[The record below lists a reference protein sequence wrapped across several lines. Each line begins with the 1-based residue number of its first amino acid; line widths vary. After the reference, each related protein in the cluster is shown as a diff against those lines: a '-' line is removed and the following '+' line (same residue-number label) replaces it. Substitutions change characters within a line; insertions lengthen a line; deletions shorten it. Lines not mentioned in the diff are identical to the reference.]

1 MSTQMS
7 TQVTVATA
15 ASLQAQDKERGHR
28 RRVIAGYILFIT
40 LIVALTVHGFDY
52 YSLGATD
59 RPFSPKHHAL
69 RPSGRIGVNL
79 GMLGFAMFLVIFI
92 YPLRKRW
99 DWLRLQGNSK
109 HWLDYHVILG
119 IFAPFVIAFHSS
131 FKFAGFAGM
140 AFWIMVA
147 VSISGIIGRYLYAQ
161 IPRSLNAAELTRN
174 DTQALQLKL
183 AAKLAQQK
191 LLPVDD
197 LRSFLRLPS
206 PERVQ
211 RWSAPFALVYMMT
224 LDLARPFRIA
234 KLRRHS
240 ITSSEKVTTLGGF
253 LRTKNRGLEKA
264 ISSAREE
271 VSLSKRILFL
281 SRSKQVFELWHVV
294 HKPFSYSFAMLAIVH
309 IVVVTM
315 MGFF

>member
-1 MSTQMS
+1 MS
-7 TQVTVATA
+7 TQVTIATPA
-15 ASLQAQDKERGHR
+15 TIEAQDRERGHR
-28 RRVIAGYILFIT
+28 RRVIAGYVLFIT
-40 LIVALTVHGFDY
+40 LLAALTVHGFDY
-52 YSLGATD
+52 YSLSASE

-69 RPSGRIGVNL
+69 KPSGRVGVNL
-79 GMLGFAMFLVIFI
+79 GLLGLAMFLVIFL

-99 DWLRLQGNSK
+99 TWLRLQGNSQ
-109 HWLDYHVILG
+109 HWLDFHVILG

-147 VSISGIIGRYLYAQ
+147 VSLSGIIGRYLYSQ

-174 DTQALQLKL
+174 DTQTVQLKL
-183 AAKLAQQK
+183 ATKLAQQN
-191 LLPVDD
+191 LIPVAD

-206 PERVQ
+206 AERVQ
-211 RWSAPFALVYMMT
+211 RWSAPVAIVYMMG

-234 KLRRHS
+234 QLRRHS
-240 ITSSEKVTTLGGF
+240 ISSSEKVSTLGGF
-253 LRTKNRGLEKA
+253 LATRNRALEKA
-264 ISSAREE
+264 IAVAREE
-271 VSLSKRILFL
+271 VALSKRILFL
-281 SRSKQVFELWHVV
+281 SRSKQVFDLWHVV
-294 HKPFSYSFAMLAIVH
+294 HKPFSYSFAVLALIH

>member
-15 ASLQAQDKERGHR
+15 ASLQAPDKERGHR

-52 YSLGATD
+52 YSLGAAD

-79 GMLGFAMFLVIFI
+79 GILGLAMFLVIFV

-99 DWLRLQGNSK
+99 AWLRLQGNSK

-147 VSISGIIGRYLYAQ
+147 VSVSGVIGRYLYAQ
-161 IPRSLNAAELTRN
+161 IPRSLNAAELTRS
-174 DTQALQLKL
+174 DSQALQLKL
-183 AAKLAQQK
+183 AAKLAEQR

-211 RWSAPFALVYMMT
+211 KWSAPFAIVYMMS
-224 LDLARPFRIA
+224 LDLTRPFRIA
-234 KLRRHS
+234 RLRRNAIS
-240 ITSSEKVTTLGGF
+240 FPEQVSTLGGF
-253 LRTKNRGLEKA
+253 LSTRNRALEKA
-264 ISSAREE
+264 IANAREE

-281 SRSKQVFELWHVV
+281 SRSKQIFELWHVV
-294 HKPFSYSFAMLAIVH
+294 HKPFSYSFAVLAIIH

>member
-52 YSLGATD
+52 YSLGAAD

-79 GMLGFAMFLVIFI
+79 GILGLAMFLVIFV

-99 DWLRLQGNSK
+99 AWLRLQGNSK

-147 VSISGIIGRYLYAQ
+147 VSLSGVIGRYLYAQ
-161 IPRSLNAAELTRN
+161 IPRSLNAAELTRS

-211 RWSAPFALVYMMT
+211 KWSAPFAIVYMII
-224 LDLARPFRIA
+224 LDLTRPFRIA
-234 KLRRHS
+234 RLRRNVIS
-240 ITSSEKVTTLGGF
+240 FPEQVSTLGGF
-253 LRTKNRGLEKA
+253 LSTSNLALEKA
-264 ISSAREE
+264 IANAREE

-294 HKPFSYSFAMLAIVH
+294 HKPFSYSFAVLAIIH

>member
-15 ASLQAQDKERGHR
+15 ASLQAPDKERGHR
-28 RRVIAGYILFIT
+28 RRVMAGYILFTT
-40 LIVALTVHGFDY
+40 LIVALTVHGYDY
-52 YSLGATD
+52 YSLGTAD

-79 GMLGFAMFLVIFI
+79 GIMGLGMFLVIFL

-99 DWLRLQGNSK
+99 GWLRMQGNSK
-109 HWLDYHVILG
+109 HWLDFHVILG
-119 IFAPFVIAFHSS
+119 IFAPFIIAFHSS

-147 VSISGIIGRYLYAQ
+147 VSLSGIIGRYLYSQ
-161 IPRSLNAAELTRN
+161 IPRSLNAAELTRS

-191 LLPVDD
+191 LLPVEN

-206 PERVQ
+206 AERVQ
-211 RWSAPFALVYMMT
+211 RWSAPFAVAYMIG
-224 LDLARPFRIA
+224 LDMGRPFRIA

-240 ITSSEKVTTLGGF
+240 INFPERISTLGG
-253 LRTKNRGLEKA
+253 LLKTSNRALEKA
-264 ISSAREE
+264 IASAREE
-271 VSLSKRILFL
+271 VALSKRILFL

-294 HKPFSYSFAMLAIVH
+294 HKPFSYSFAILAIIH

>member
-1 MSTQMS
+1 MS

-15 ASLQAQDKERGHR
+15 ASLQAPDKERGHR

-52 YSLGATD
+52 YSLDAAD

-79 GMLGFAMFLVIFI
+79 GILGLAMFLVIFV

-99 DWLRLQGNSK
+99 AWLRLQGNSK

-147 VSISGIIGRYLYAQ
+147 VSVSGVIGRYLYAQ
-161 IPRSLNAAELTRN
+161 IPRSLNAAELTRS
-174 DTQALQLKL
+174 DSQALQLKL
-183 AAKLAQQK
+183 AAKLAEQR

-211 RWSAPFALVYMMT
+211 KWSAPFAIVYMMS
-224 LDLARPFRIA
+224 LDLTRPFRIA
-234 KLRRHS
+234 RLRRNAIS
-240 ITSSEKVTTLGGF
+240 FPEQVSTLGGF
-253 LRTKNRGLEKA
+253 LSTRNRALEKA
-264 ISSAREE
+264 IANAREE

-294 HKPFSYSFAMLAIVH
+294 HKPFSYSFAVLAIIH

>member
-1 MSTQMS
+1 MS

-15 ASLQAQDKERGHR
+15 ASLQAQDNERSHR
-28 RRVIAGYILFIT
+28 RRVIAGYVLFIT

-52 YSLGATD
+52 YSLGAAD

-79 GMLGFAMFLVIFI
+79 GFLGLAMFLVIFL

-99 DWLRLQGNSK
+99 TWLRMQGNSK

-147 VSISGIIGRYLYAQ
+147 VSLSGIIGRYLYSQ

-206 PERVQ
+206 AERVQ
-211 RWSAPFALVYMMT
+211 RWSAPFAVVYMMG
-224 LDLARPFRIA
+224 LDLVRPFRIA
-234 KLRRHS
+234 RLRRHS
-240 ITSSEKVTTLGGF
+240 ITFSEKVTTLGG
-253 LRTKNRGLEKA
+253 LLSTRNRALEKA
-264 ISSAREE
+264 IANAREE
-271 VSLSKRILFL
+271 VALSKRILFL

-294 HKPFSYSFAMLAIVH
+294 HKPFSYSFAVLAIIH

>member
-15 ASLQAQDKERGHR
+15 GSLQAQDQERSHR

-52 YSLGATD
+52 YSLGAAD

-79 GMLGFAMFLVIFI
+79 GILGFAMFLVIFL

-99 DWLRLQGNSK
+99 NWLRLQGNSK

-147 VSISGIIGRYLYAQ
+147 VSISGIVGRYFYGQ
-161 IPRSLNAAELTRN
+161 IPRNLKAAEMTQKELQEMPQKYAGQLTAQRLISEG
-174 DTQALQLKL
+174 DLQS
-183 AAKLAQQK
+183 
-191 LLPVDD
+191 LLTM
-197 LRSFLRLPS
+197 PS
-206 PERVQ
+206 RERV
-211 RWSAPFALVYMMT
+211 
-224 LDLARPFRIA
+224 
-234 KLRRHS
+234 
-240 ITSSEKVTTLGGF
+240 E
-253 LRTKNRGLEKA
+253 
-264 ISSAREE
+264 
-271 VSLSKRILFL
+271 
-281 SRSKQVFELWHVV
+281 
-294 HKPFSYSFAMLAIVH
+294 
-309 IVVVTM
+309 
-315 MGFF
+315 